1 MIFLLLTCVIRDAR
15 PPADETRGNVHL
27 RHRHCPEAA
36 KEKQNTRNQR
46 PTCPVYMIAADAR
59 SVWEGSPH
67 TTKGSIARTLTC
79 RSALQSR
86 IESHGHKSASIAA
99 PGDILFLSPKNQI
112 CVFPQA
118 GLLTRLHRLRP
129 FSAEMPMVMASARPH
144 SSGPVGDLHS
154 VPYSP
159 PRLHVVDAQA
169 YGHLWIPVYSVVR
182 SV

>member
-118 GLLTRLHRLRP
+118 GLLTQLHRP
-129 FSAEMPMVMASARPH
+129 GSFSVSIPMVYGLGSTSQQRSCRRLALRSLFSLSPAWYQRTDDRA
-144 SSGPVGDLHS
+144 PVNTR
-154 VPYSP
+154 VFCC
-159 PRLHVVDAQA
+159 A
-169 YGHLWIPVYSVVR
+169 
-182 SV
+182 